1 MVPQSPSPTLLSHS
15 FRLSLRLIIA
25 VALASIAASR
35 IHPCLLSSWDGAKI
49 CRRITNHDN
58 WGTANAYA
66 SVIKDKKMQNSL
78 ESSVKR
84 DNDNRA
90 HGFPILWIWH
100 WETETKQYH
109 ITAWNKK
116 ITPITPTEPANS
128 YLHFLHASTLDHRW
142 TDGLRKQIAKIQIG
156 NLFYLVILNWR
167 WWW

>member
-109 ITAWNKK
+109 ITAWKK
-116 ITPITPTEPANS
+116 NYTHNPYRTS
-128 YLHFLHASTLDHRW
+128 
-142 TDGLRKQIAKIQIG
+142 KQLLALLARFHIRSQ
-156 NLFYLVILNWR
+156 VNWR
-167 WWW
+167 PQKTDRKNPNREFVLPRHP